1 MERQVL
7 QYLSTVSL
15 LSPVA
20 LIRLKSSLQLLSLIP
35 PFPHTDAE
43 HEDSEVVKYWRSHG
57 HSAQPGEN
65 KSPLSEHLPTCR
77 RQSHK
82 TSSLLNSS
90 RSRGRMPRGS

>member
-1 MERQVL
+1 ML

-65 KSPLSEHLPTCR
+65 QEPTVRALANLSQAKSQDELSIEF
-77 RQSHK
+77 Q
-82 TSSLLNSS
+82 
-90 RSRGRMPRGS
+90 